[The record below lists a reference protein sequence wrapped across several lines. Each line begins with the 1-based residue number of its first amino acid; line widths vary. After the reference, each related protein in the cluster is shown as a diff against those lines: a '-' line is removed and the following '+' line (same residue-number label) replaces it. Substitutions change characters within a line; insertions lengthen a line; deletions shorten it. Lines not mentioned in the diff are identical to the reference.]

1 VLQENY
7 SLAVIITLRANP
19 LPKALSER
27 AKWPVLGGADALVG
41 LLLEQTVKLVF
52 HTPFTWMATRI
63 EDGWAH
69 LVHSPLPDFPNKV
82 EKVP

>member
-1 VLQENY
+1 MLQENC

-41 LLLEQTVKLVF
+41 LF
-52 HTPFTWMATRI
+52 GADI
-63 EDGWAH
+63 ETSVPRSLYMDG
-69 LVHSPLPDFPNKV
+69 N
-82 EKVP
+82 EN